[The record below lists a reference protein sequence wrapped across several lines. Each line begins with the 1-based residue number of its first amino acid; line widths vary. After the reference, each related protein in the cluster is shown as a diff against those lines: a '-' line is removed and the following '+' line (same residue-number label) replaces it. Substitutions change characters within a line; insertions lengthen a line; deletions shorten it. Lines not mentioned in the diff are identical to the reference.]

1 MDMSLGFPQ
10 LVLETKEN
18 EKGCPMYDS
27 ENKNC
32 QVYHDMPLN
41 CQAYP
46 LGYNG
51 EKYFVTDTACQ
62 GLGEGEMTAEQLKV
76 QRDAAK
82 EDYEAR
88 VESNT
93 LVPLLYSIIMGNLVD
108 VKNLK
113 VHFPVY
119 GGVLSKK
126 VATVKAV
133 DGISL
138 QIKEG
143 EILSIAGES
152 GCGKSTLL
160 NLLAGL
166 DIPSE
171 GEVLIDNTNIST
183 LPEHKRTELRARNL
197 GFVYQFHHLLKDFS
211 SIYNTA
217 LPLLI
222 SGVDTNQA
230 MAKAQEI
237 LKKVGLENRTNH
249 KPSELS
255 GGERQRVAIA
265 RAMITCL
272 LYTSPSPRDS

>member
-1 MDMSLGFPQ
+1 MSNIVECRSLGFNYGKGNSKTS
-10 LVLETKEN
+10 VLKNLNFQIKSN
-18 EKGCPMYDS
+18 EKI
-27 ENKNC
+27 
-32 QVYHDMPLN
+32 
-41 CQAYP
+41 A
-46 LGYNG
+46 
-51 EKYFVTDTACQ
+51 
-62 GLGEGEMTAEQLKV
+62 
-76 QRDAAK
+76 
-82 EDYEAR
+82 
-88 VESNT
+88 
-93 LVPLLYSIIMGNLVD
+93 IIG
-108 VKNLK
+108 
-113 VHFPVY
+113 
-119 GGVLSKK
+119 
-126 VATVKAV
+126 
-133 DGISL
+133 
-138 QIKEG
+138 Q
-143 EILSIAGES
+143 S

-265 RAMITCL
+265 RAMITEPACL
-272 LYTSPSPRDS
+272 MADEPTGNLDATNAREVLDLIIELNKNRDTALLIVTHDLSIANKMERKFDLTNGFLVEK

>member
-1 MDMSLGFPQ
+1 MSNIVECRSLGFNYGKGNSKTS
-10 LVLETKEN
+10 VLKNLNFQIKSN
-18 EKGCPMYDS
+18 EKI
-27 ENKNC
+27 
-32 QVYHDMPLN
+32 
-41 CQAYP
+41 A
-46 LGYNG
+46 
-51 EKYFVTDTACQ
+51 
-62 GLGEGEMTAEQLKV
+62 
-76 QRDAAK
+76 
-82 EDYEAR
+82 
-88 VESNT
+88 
-93 LVPLLYSIIMGNLVD
+93 IIG
-108 VKNLK
+108 
-113 VHFPVY
+113 
-119 GGVLSKK
+119 
-126 VATVKAV
+126 
-133 DGISL
+133 
-138 QIKEG
+138 Q
-143 EILSIAGES
+143 S

-166 DIPSE
+166 DTPSE
-171 GEVLIDNTNIST
+171 GEVLVDNTNIST

-265 RAMITCL
+265 RAMITEPACL
-272 LYTSPSPRDS
+272 MADEPTGNLDATNAREVLDLIIELNKNRDSALLIVTHDLSIANKMERKFDLTNGILVEK

>member
-1 MDMSLGFPQ
+1 MSNIVECRSLGFIYGKGNSKTS
-10 LVLETKEN
+10 VLKNLNFQIKSN
-18 EKGCPMYDS
+18 EKI
-27 ENKNC
+27 
-32 QVYHDMPLN
+32 
-41 CQAYP
+41 A
-46 LGYNG
+46 
-51 EKYFVTDTACQ
+51 
-62 GLGEGEMTAEQLKV
+62 
-76 QRDAAK
+76 
-82 EDYEAR
+82 
-88 VESNT
+88 
-93 LVPLLYSIIMGNLVD
+93 IIG
-108 VKNLK
+108 
-113 VHFPVY
+113 
-119 GGVLSKK
+119 
-126 VATVKAV
+126 
-133 DGISL
+133 
-138 QIKEG
+138 Q
-143 EILSIAGES
+143 S

-166 DIPSE
+166 DTPSE
-171 GEVLIDNTNIST
+171 GEVLVDNTNIST

-265 RAMITCL
+265 RAMITEPACL
-272 LYTSPSPRDS
+272 MADEPTGNLDATNAREVLDLIIELNKNRDTALLIVTHDLSIANKMERKFDLTNGFLVEK